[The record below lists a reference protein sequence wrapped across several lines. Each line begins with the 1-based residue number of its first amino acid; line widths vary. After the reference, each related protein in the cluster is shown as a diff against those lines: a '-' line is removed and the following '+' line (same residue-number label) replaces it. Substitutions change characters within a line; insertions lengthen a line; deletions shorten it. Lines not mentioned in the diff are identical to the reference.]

1 VAITTEPN
9 VGRFSIEIELTNDL
23 DLGRAESGDIAQ
35 DQVRKTVVRGVVD
48 SGATRLVIPE
58 SVAKM
63 LGLKIVGSTKVRY
76 ADQRLADRD
85 IAERI
90 RLSYGGRSS
99 VFNAIVEPARESAL
113 IGAIVLEDLDFI
125 VDCTSQRLVPRD
137 PDRIISEI
145 ESLSALSAI
154 CF

>member
-1 VAITTEPN
+1 MAITTGPN

-35 DQVRKTVVRGVVD
+35 DKVRKTVVRGVVD

-58 SVAKM
+58 SVAKA
-63 LGLKIVGSTKVRY
+63 LGLKIVGSTKVRN

-90 RLSYGGRSS
+90 RLSYGGRGS
-99 VFNAIVEPARESAL
+99 V
-113 IGAIVLEDLDFI
+113 
-125 VDCTSQRLVPRD
+125 
-137 PDRIISEI
+137 
-145 ESLSALSAI
+145 
-154 CF
+154 